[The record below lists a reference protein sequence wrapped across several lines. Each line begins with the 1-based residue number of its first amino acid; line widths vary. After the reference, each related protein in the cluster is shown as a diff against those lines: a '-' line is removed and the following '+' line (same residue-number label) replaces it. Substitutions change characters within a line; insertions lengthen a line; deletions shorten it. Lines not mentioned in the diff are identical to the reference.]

1 MQNKKIKKLLI
12 GTNNKGKY
20 IEIKDLLPNYIETCS
35 TSDFNLKSPRENGK
49 TFLANSKLKAKYF
62 YRNSKILS
70 LSDDS
75 GLSVD
80 CLNGRPG
87 ILSARFAKKN
97 GGFTKAMK
105 KIIKEVKDK
114 NKNRK
119 NKNLKAEFVCSL
131 SIYGKTGKFI
141 NAVGKIKGTISKKIA
156 GDNGFGFDPIFI
168 PNNQK
173 LTFGQM
179 SKRKKMRMDHRFVA
193 YKKLKKKINFL

>member
-1 MQNKKIKKLLI
+1 MKKKIDILI
-12 GTNNKGKY
+12 GTHNKGKFK
-20 IEIKDLLPNYIETCS
+20 ELSSLLSKKLKKISPVTLRI
-35 TSDFNLKSPRENGK
+35 KSPRENGK

-179 SKRKKMRMDHRFVA
+179 RKRKKMRMDHRFVA